1 MKIAAAIEKTVMVKL
16 TCICD
21 NFKAD
26 CIAGNIGISM
36 EFPNVIISGMDPMAV
51 MTMPLLFDAT
61 CFTPNYFT
69 FNGGG
74 TIQPF
79 SFVIFKSLSAY
90 SAFCV
95 WKSSNMSVMSSLMA
109 IPIM

>member
-1 MKIAAAIEKTVMVKL
+1 MVKQN
-16 TCICD
+16 CICD

-36 EFPNVIISGMDPMAV
+36 EFPKVIISGMEPMAV
-51 MTMPLLFDAT
+51 MTMPLLFVAT
-61 CFTPNYFT
+61 CFTPRYYFT

-95 WKSSNMSVMSSLMA
+95 WKSSNMSAMSSLMA

>member
-1 MKIAAAIEKTVMVKL
+1 MVKL

-36 EFPNVIISGMDPMAV
+36 DFPKFLISGMDPMAV
-51 MTMPLLFDAT
+51 MTMPLLFVAT
-61 CFTPNYFT
+61 CFTPRYYFT

-74 TIQPF
+74 TVQPF
-79 SFVIFKSLSAY
+79 SFVIFTSFRAY
-90 SAFCV
+90 FAFCR
-95 WKSSNMSVMSSLMA
+95 WKFSNMFVIYSLCT
-109 IPIM
+109 